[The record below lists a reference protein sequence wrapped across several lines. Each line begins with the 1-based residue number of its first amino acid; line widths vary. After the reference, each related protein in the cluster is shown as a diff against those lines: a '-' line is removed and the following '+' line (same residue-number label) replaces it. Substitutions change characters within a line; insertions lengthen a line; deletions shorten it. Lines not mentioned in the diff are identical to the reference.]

1 MAAKTVAIVWD
12 EKLRFQSDLILGG
25 SDDTELSNNRIFY
38 GPIPSNIAYVHCSSW
53 LSVTSICYKKE
64 NRVVLRN
71 EFYRA
76 LTEQGTKPT
85 LSFSPTIMVNIKE
98 ANNIDNT
105 HTNYHILK
113 NTSFIY
119 AKTILKN
126 ALYKN
131 LNHAFDLV
139 AEKLH
144 LGINVVDIPFKQRFK
159 EVDPDLKK
167 RSFDISV
174 RSTDILV
181 DDPMADIRFMFLSK
195 EGIRLPDTDGRILKE
210 LKKENFDPQVI
221 NELLWDQA
229 VIWPIGHFAFGLW
242 AKKHIDFSML
252 NTVLSPTD
260 FQWIGLKQ

>member
-1 MAAKTVAIVWD
+1 M
-12 EKLRFQSDLILGG
+12 RFQSDLILGG
-25 SDDTELSNNRIFY
+25 SDDTELSNNRVFY

-85 LSFSPTIMVNIKE
+85 L
-98 ANNIDNT
+98 
-105 HTNYHILK
+105 
-113 NTSFIY
+113 
-119 AKTILKN
+119 LKN